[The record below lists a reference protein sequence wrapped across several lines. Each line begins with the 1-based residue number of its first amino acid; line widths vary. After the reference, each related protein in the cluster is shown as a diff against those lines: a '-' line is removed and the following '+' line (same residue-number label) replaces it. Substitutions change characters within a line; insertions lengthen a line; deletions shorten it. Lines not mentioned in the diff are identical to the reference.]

1 MSSLLIFW
9 ISVGIWFLIIEM
21 ITVTFYGLAISSAA
35 FMVALYV
42 WYFGWSVVDIP
53 QWIIFVVV
61 SFICSYFL
69 PNLLTPKGE
78 EKAQWLDAYIGEIK
92 KVKQVGEDYKVVL
105 DGVAYLVDI
114 DGVKSGDKVELTSR
128 KWSLFHGNIV
138 R

>member
-9 ISVGIWFLIIEM
+9 ISIGIGFLIIEM

-42 WYFGWSVVDIP
+42 WYFGGTVVDIP

-78 EKAQWLDAYIGEIK
+78 ERAQGLDAYIGEVK

-105 DGVAYLVDI
+105 DGVGYIIDI
-114 DGVKSGDKVELTSR
+114 DGVKSGDTVELTSR
-128 KWSLFHGNIV
+128 KGSLFYGNIV
-138 R
+138 W